1 MAKTMLHARESVAF
15 DEVLTIRDSNG
26 AAVNVTGMTLALAL
40 QRQAGAIEFTLGM
53 AASPGDQGFEVV
65 DGPAG
70 ALRMV
75 IDQATLAGVLDTTGD
90 FTLFGDLLGTAPGG
104 VARFVSDIR
113 LNVTTAG
120 KPFGGSTYAVVLDA
134 VGAVVTAQVEAV
146 ADAKIELITEQAN
159 RAEAAALQLSSEE
172 IASEPSAVFRDNE
185 GNLLARIGSETID
198 HPHVDRLSASAL
210 LGIGSSRPLR
220 APSTPIATPIRFT
233 GLTHLIK
240 EGQSNS
246 VNTGDALGLPAYDP
260 PAMMFNGGVH
270 SRRGYGDT
278 ETSAT
283 TGSRRTSLVPL
294 RETGTETGMGPA
306 MEMMLQLLREE
317 DGVDLSTSDLQLLG
331 SSVGVGGT
339 KIEQIASTYY
349 FRLEEDVAAAKA
361 LADAAGRGYS
371 VAAVLPNGH
380 ESNQLNTPPTL
391 AGTMVPTTEA
401 NYLAVQREFR
411 AQIEATVQAA
421 SGQTW
426 PVPMFIVQTNTHLSD
441 ASANYYNE
449 HAYVA
454 KAQLAAGLNA
464 DGVDPNIFFCGPT
477 YQFALAAD
485 GVHFTSIGGA
495 VRDALLGIAMKRVFF
510 DGVKPTP
517 LVPTITHHGNTLR
530 LTFPAGPFCLTWDTD
545 TVAEQDDYGFRVF
558 NGSISGGG
566 TQETISAPR
575 IVAPNVVEIGCT
587 NIPSAGWEVDYAV
600 ATSTGGTRG
609 LGNLRDNQG
618 ERIVFAPDRFNEP
631 MHNWV
636 PLFRRIVE

>member
-90 FTLFGDLLGTAPGG
+90 FTLFGDLLGTPSGG
-104 VARFVSDIR
+104 DARFVADVR
-113 LNVTTAG
+113 LQVTTAG
-120 KPFGGSTYAVVLDA
+120 MEFGGSTYSVVLDA
-134 VGAVVTAQVEAV
+134 VVSVVLGQIETLGDEKLALLTAQ
-146 ADAKIELITEQAN
+146 AD
-159 RAEAAALQLSSEE
+159 RAEDAALQLSMEPISV
-172 IASEPSAVFRDNE
+172 EPSAVLSDDDN
-185 GNLLARIGSETID
+185 NLLARISSDTID
-198 HPHVDRLSASAL
+198 HPNIERLTASTL

-220 APSTPIATPIRFT
+220 APSTPIATPIPFT

-361 LADAAGRGYS
+361 LADADGRGYS

-391 AGTMVPTTEA
+391 AGAMVPTTEA

-426 PVPMFIVQTNTHLSD
+426 PVPMFIVQTNTHLSS

-449 HAYVA
+449 NAYVA

-495 VRDALLGIAMKRVFF
+495 VRDALLGIAMKRVLF
-510 DGVKPTP
+510 DGVKPKL
-517 LVPTITHHGNTLR
+517 LVPDMTIHANTTR
-530 LTFPAGPFCLTWDTD
+530 LTFPEGPFNLRWDTT
-545 TVAEQDDYGFRVF
+545 TVPEQEDYGIWMFDDAGARQ
-558 NGSISGGG
+558 SIP
-566 TQETISAPR
+566 APR
-575 IVAPNVVEIGCT
+575 LVDRNVVEIGR
-587 NIPSAGWEVDYAV
+587 V
-600 ATSTGGTRG
+600 ALSGYRIANAMGTTTGGTRG
-609 LGNLRDNQG
+609 LSNLRDNQG
-618 ERIVFAPDRFNEP
+618 DRIVFAPGRFNHP

-636 PLFRRIVE
+636 PLFERIVE